1 MRFLGFV
8 PSNYQPL
15 LTRKDVA
22 TILGVTVRTVSTLIS
37 TKQLPVIRLR
47 RAVRIQ
53 PLTLKRFIR
62 SREKQ
67 SIAPNKEE
75 AL

>member
-8 PSNYQPL
+8 PSTYQPPL

-22 TILGVTVRTVSTLIS
+22 TILGVTVRTLSTLI
-37 TKQLPVIRLR
+37 RN
-47 RAVRIQ
+47 
-53 PLTLKRFIR
+53 
-62 SREKQ
+62 REKQ

>member
-22 TILGVTVRTVSTLIS
+22 TILGVTVRTLSTL
-37 TKQLPVIRLR
+37 
-47 RAVRIQ
+47 
-53 PLTLKRFIR
+53 IR

-75 AL
+75 AV

>member
-1 MRFLGFV
+1 MQNAC
-8 PSNYQPL
+8 PPPL